1 MDIGRNSSQ
10 ENTYTLFLFNTSVSN
25 NGIVNQKGSNKQ

>member
-10 ENTYTLFLFNTSVSN
+10 ENTYTLFLFIISVSN
-25 NGIVNQKGSNKQ
+25 NGIVNDNEL